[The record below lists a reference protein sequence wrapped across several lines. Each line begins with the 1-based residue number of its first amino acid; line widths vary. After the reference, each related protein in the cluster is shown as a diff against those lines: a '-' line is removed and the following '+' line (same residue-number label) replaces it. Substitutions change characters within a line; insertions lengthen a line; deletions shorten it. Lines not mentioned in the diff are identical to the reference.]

1 MLCAFAQTIILSFGR
16 WGRNAMLQF
25 REPTGWR
32 SSHHHQEFW
41 SSFSCDW
48 VSSEICVDINLKV
61 NTFFNFYTI
70 VFVYIK
76 YLNILRTLFQSSKL
90 GLLDFLAALL
100 IANRI
105 SGQIQIAR
113 YNMFPMAL
121 RYFVSL
127 NFMHFNLLF
136 STGIKFFDGVNLLI
150 SYLNNILLIYLI

>member
-16 WGRNAMLQF
+16 WGRNGMLQF